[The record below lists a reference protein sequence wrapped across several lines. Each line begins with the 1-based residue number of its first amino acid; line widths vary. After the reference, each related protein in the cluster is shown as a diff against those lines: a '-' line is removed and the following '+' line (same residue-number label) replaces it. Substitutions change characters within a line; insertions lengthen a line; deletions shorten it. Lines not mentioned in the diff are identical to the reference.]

1 MPNAKSLLPR
11 LTLAAAL
18 CGVALL
24 GGAPASSAT
33 AVSGLAFTSE
43 SRIWLEGDSTLHRYK
58 SAAKAWQLTARPT
71 ATGGLADLE
80 AVVPVRELK
89 SGDAGLDKNLY
100 AALKAD
106 KFPAIRFSAG
116 TGDLNVAATG
126 AADARVAGTLTI
138 AGAKKPVTLTAVGR
152 LTDGTLR
159 LKGSKALLMSDF
171 GIEPPVLM
179 LGAIKCTD
187 AITVHYDL
195 VARVK
200 D

>member
-1 MPNAKSLLPR
+1 MPNAPSLLPR

-18 CGVALL
+18 CGAALL
-24 GGAPASSAT
+24 GGAPAVT
-33 AVSGLAFTSE
+33 AAKVTGLAFSSE

-58 SAAKAWQLTARPT
+58 SAARTWQMTARPT
-71 ATGGLADLE
+71 PAGGLRDLE

-100 AALKAD
+100 AAMKAD
-106 KFPAIRFSAG
+106 QFPTIRFSAASG
-116 TGDLNVAATG
+116 ELDLAASG
-126 AADARVAGTLTI
+126 AAEARVAGTLTI
-138 AGAKKPVTLTAVGR
+138 AGTKKPVTVTAAGK
-152 LTDGTLR
+152 LSGDTLR

-171 GIEPPVLM
+171 GIQPPVLM

-187 AITVHYDL
+187 AITVHYEL
-195 VARVK
+195 VAQVK

>member
-1 MPNAKSLLPR
+1 MPNVPSLLPR

-24 GGAPASSAT
+24 SSAPAVT
-33 AVSGLAFTSE
+33 AARVTGLTFSNE
-43 SRIWLEGDSTLHRYK
+43 SKIWLEGDSTLHRYK
-58 SAAKAWQLTARPT
+58 STARTWQLTAKPS

-100 AALKAD
+100 AAIKAD
-106 KFPAIRFSAG
+106 KFPTIRFSAD
-116 TGDLNVAATG
+116 TGDMDVATG
-126 AADARVAGTLTI
+126 GAAEARVAGTLTI
-138 AGAKKPVTLTAVGR
+138 AGVKKPVTLTAAGK
-152 LTDGTLR
+152 LSDGTLR

-171 GIEPPVLM
+171 GIQPPVLM

-195 VARVK
+195 IARVK